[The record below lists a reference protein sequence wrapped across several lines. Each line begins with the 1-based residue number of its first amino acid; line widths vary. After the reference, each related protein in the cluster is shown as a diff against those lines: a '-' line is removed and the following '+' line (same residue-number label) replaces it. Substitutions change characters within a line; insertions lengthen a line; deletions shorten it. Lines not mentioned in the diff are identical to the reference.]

1 MIELLW
7 TAVVWIWN
15 FFTRM
20 PETKLTLVAL
30 YLGTAWIKSKNILV
44 VFLIHSQ
51 NQVECFK
58 I

>member
-7 TAVVWIWN
+7 TAVWIWN

-30 YLGTAWIKSKNILV
+30 YLGTAYLDQEQEYLGS
-44 VFLIHSQ
+44 FPDP
-51 NQVECFK
+51 
-58 I
+58 